1 MCKWKPIS
9 TVEGEAGEAESPDG
23 FAYYLWGVAL
33 RRSGE
38 SFEGF
43 NLGTAVDEDLME
55 VKSRGKSGNL
65 KEFKG
70 TSTENIRKPL
80 YMSQSK
86 KSGFGYIF
94 LSSTVNG
101 RQVLIFMILAANP
114 INPVEE
120 IHHSSK

>member
-38 SFEGF
+38 SFEGS

-86 KSGFGYIF
+86 KKRVRVHFPIIHCEWSASFNMYDFG
-94 LSSTVNG
+94 G
-101 RQVLIFMILAANP
+101 
-114 INPVEE
+114 
-120 IHHSSK
+120 